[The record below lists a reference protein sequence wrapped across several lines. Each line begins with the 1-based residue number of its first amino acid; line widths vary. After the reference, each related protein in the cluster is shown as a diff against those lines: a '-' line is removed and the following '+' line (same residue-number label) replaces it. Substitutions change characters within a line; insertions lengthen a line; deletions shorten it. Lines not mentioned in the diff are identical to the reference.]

1 MKFLHVFVY
10 VSGPW
15 GREGPKL
22 SSDSQRG
29 IKRARPPDLESRQP
43 PIQLNSLPSHLP
55 PQLLPPS
62 SVTVSLCHL
71 KFCHSSPLPAAWAA
85 GFSCKGLGSKCFNFA
100 YSVTSVT
107 LLSSAAVL

>member
-15 GREGPKL
+15 GRKGPKL
-22 SSDSQRG
+22 SSDPQKG
-29 IKRARPPDLESRQP
+29 IKRVRPPDLELRQS
-43 PIQLNSLPSHLP
+43 PIQLNSLPSHRL

-62 SVTVSLCHL
+62 SVTVSLRHL

-85 GFSCKGLGSKCFNFA
+85 GFFCKGLGSKYFNFA
-100 YSVTSVT
+100 YSVASVT
-107 LLSSAAVL
+107 PLNSAAVL